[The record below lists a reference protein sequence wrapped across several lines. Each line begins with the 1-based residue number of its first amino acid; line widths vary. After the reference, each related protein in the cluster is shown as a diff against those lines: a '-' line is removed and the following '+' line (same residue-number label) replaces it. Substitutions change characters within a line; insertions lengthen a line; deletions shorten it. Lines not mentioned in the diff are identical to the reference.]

1 MTIRPSCRRLVGV
14 VVFPSELAILVVVP
28 DGDQTHRGLL
38 HRSVWTWTRS
48 KIIGVNNH
56 GIVCSH
62 ILFGRV
68 SFGGHSLVGTWRTCE
83 TTAARLGHAR
93 EVRAG
98 DTDPCTSK

>member
-1 MTIRPSCRRLVGV
+1 MGKRPPFFSTTR
-14 VVFPSELAILVVVP
+14 IP

-48 KIIGVNNH
+48 KIIGD

-83 TTAARLGHAR
+83 TTAARLGPC
-93 EVRAG
+93 VRG
-98 DTDPCTSK
+98 KGWGYRSMYI